1 MCVCVCVCVCVMYF
15 FSLDY
20 IVDRFG
26 LQRFNIYI

>member
-1 MCVCVCVCVCVMYF
+1 MCVCVCVCVMYF
-15 FSLDY
+15 FFLDY